1 MRLIES
7 EHWKKKR
14 KYRKDIT
21 NDMIEYAIQNSNEL
35 KDKYWEDALNA
46 ICRSPPSGRILKVV
60 YKKQEDKIK
69 IITAF
74 WLD

>member
-35 KDKYWEDALNA
+35 KDKYLPMEL
-46 ICRSPPSGRILKVV
+46 IQFLK
-60 YKKQEDKIK
+60 
-69 IITAF
+69 
-74 WLD
+74 